1 MSLQSLAL
9 STALFQSTPPVKAAT
24 ASLLQSLGG
33 DTISIHA
40 AREGGDIRKLRD
52 RRRAGRF
59 QSTPP
64 VKAATSS
71 SDTMHTRTAISIH
84 AAREGG
90 DCITDLRQHS
100 TAAFQSTPPVKAA
113 TCPRG
118 MNLFLHQDFNPRR
131 P

>member
-40 AREGGDIRKLRD
+40 AREGGD
-52 RRRAGRF
+52 
-59 QSTPP
+59 
-64 VKAATSS
+64 
-71 SDTMHTRTAISIH
+71 
-84 AAREGG
+84 
-90 DCITDLRQHS
+90 CITDLRQHS

-113 TCPRG
+113 TLS
-118 MNLFLHQDFNPRR
+118 NQK
-131 P
+131 

>member
-1 MSLQSLAL
+1 MDDCIYAMD
-9 STALFQSTPPVKAAT
+9 
-24 ASLLQSLGG
+24 
-33 DTISIHA
+33 DT
-40 AREGGDIRKLRD
+40 
-52 RRRAGRF
+52 
-59 QSTPP
+59 
-64 VKAATSS
+64 
-71 SDTMHTRTAISIH
+71 ISIH

>member
-40 AREGGDIRKLRD
+40 AREGGDCSTGKLIFD
-52 RRRAGRF
+52 RR
-59 QSTPP
+59 
-64 VKAATSS
+64 
-71 SDTMHTRTAISIH
+71 
-84 AAREGG
+84 
-90 DCITDLRQHS
+90 
-100 TAAFQSTPPVKAA
+100 
-113 TCPRG
+113 
-118 MNLFLHQDFNPRR
+118 NFNPRR